1 MTNRRSSS
9 RNALLDAA
17 EMVVLAVGAG
27 HLTLDAVAD
36 KAGVS
41 KGGLIYHFPSKEA
54 LLEAMMTRLLARF
67 NERQAKAAESLPPGV
82 RRELQAYVAASL
94 TDPEETKRLSAAI
107 LAVVA
112 NNPRLL
118 APVQEYFRQW
128 FAGLP
133 DSGLGFG
140 RAAVISLAVDGLWLL
155 EMLQLSPLDRRRR
168 EEVAQEL
175 FRLADGND

>member
-1 MTNRRSSS
+1 
-9 RNALLDAA
+9 
-17 EMVVLAVGAG
+17 
-27 HLTLDAVAD
+27 
-36 KAGVS
+36 
-41 KGGLIYHFPSKEA
+41 
-54 LLEAMMTRLLARF
+54 
-67 NERQAKAAESLPPGV
+67 
-82 RRELQAYVAASL
+82 
-94 TDPEETKRLSAAI
+94 
-107 LAVVA
+107 
-112 NNPRLL
+112 
-118 APVQEYFRQW
+118 VQEYFRQW